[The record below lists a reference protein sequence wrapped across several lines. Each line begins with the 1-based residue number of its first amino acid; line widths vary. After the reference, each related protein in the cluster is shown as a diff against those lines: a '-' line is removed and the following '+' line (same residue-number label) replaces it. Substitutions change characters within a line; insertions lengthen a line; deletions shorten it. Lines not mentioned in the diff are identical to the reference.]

1 MRTSTLRRTATLLGG
16 VALAAGLPAAL
27 NATPAAAEDVL
38 PPVKDQIIQ
47 PTGGVN
53 VLQPDGNKAGARIVL
68 RPRIGQAGQ
77 TPESQVWTKQFPR
90 IDAATT
96 VTSKVLPNAFAYQPS
111 LRPGSRPLCLDVVG
125 DSQQAGAALELRPC
139 DGTPSQAFVLLSN
152 AGPTLVQN
160 VGSGLALTVR
170 ADGTVVQRGFFKRAE
185 TDGGGEPQPQTKVT
199 ATQLFRF
206 GTR

>member
-16 VALAAGLPAAL
+16 VALAAGLLAGL

-47 PTGGVN
+47 PIGAAN

-68 RPRIGQAGQ
+68 RPRVGQAGQ
-77 TPESQVWTKQFPR
+77 TPDSQVWTKQFPR
-90 IDAATT
+90 IEAA
-96 VTSKVLPNAFAYQPS
+96 TSKVLPNAFAFQPS

-160 VGSGLALTVR
+160 VGSGLALTVQV
-170 ADGTVVQRGFFKRAE
+170 DGSVVQRGFFKRAE
-185 TDGGGEPQPQTKVT
+185 TESGGEPRPQTKVT

-206 GTR
+206 GPR